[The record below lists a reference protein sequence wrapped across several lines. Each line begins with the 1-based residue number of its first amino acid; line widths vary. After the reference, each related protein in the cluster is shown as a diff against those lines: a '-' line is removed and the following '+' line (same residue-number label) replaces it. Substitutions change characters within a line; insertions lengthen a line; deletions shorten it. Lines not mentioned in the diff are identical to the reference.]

1 MIVKTKVLH
10 TEFSFEKNKYTNKP
24 SMFSIFVFSHK
35 KNIGSVLVEVENNK
49 FVLSEEEYKDESVL
63 KIIYNEL
70 KKYNKKWKTNY
81 EI

>member
-35 KNIGSVLVEVENNK
+35 KILEAFWLK
-49 FVLSEEEYKDESVL
+49 L
-63 KIIYNEL
+63 KIINLFYP
-70 KKYNKKWKTNY
+70 KKSIKTKVF
-81 EI
+81 